1 MPVRGKPMGTPAEG
15 PTPLGLDELPIPTAK
30 AVTPSRDARVSE
42 MLAELEAS
50 KKRVEREAERERELV
65 RADLVRQLLPV
76 LDNLDRSI
84 EASGQSTDE
93 PLREGVKM
101 VRNQFEEVLQGFGME
116 VLDARGA
123 PFDPAEHEAV
133 AMVPVETP
141 QAHRTVVSVVR
152 PGYRMGGRLLR
163 AAQVTVGDHR
173 EPEVDGG

>member
-1 MPVRGKPMGTPAEG
+1 MPVRGKPMATPSEG
-15 PTPLGLDELPIPTAK
+15 PTPLGMDELPIPAAK
-30 AVTPSRDARVSE
+30 PVTPTRDARVSE

-65 RADLVRQLLPV
+65 RSDLVRQLLPV

-101 VRNQFEEVLQGFGME
+101 VRDQFEQVLRGFGME
-116 VLDARGA
+116 VLDAQGA

-141 QAHRTVVSVVR
+141 QSHRTVVSVVR

-173 EPEVDGG
+173 DPDAA

>member
-1 MPVRGKPMGTPAEG
+1 
-15 PTPLGLDELPIPTAK
+15 
-30 AVTPSRDARVSE
+30 

-84 EASGQSTDE
+84 EASTQSNDE
-93 PLREGVKM
+93 SLREGVKM
-101 VRNQFEEVLQGFGME
+101 VRAQFEQVLQGFGME
-116 VLDARGA
+116 VLDAQGA

-133 AMVPVETP
+133 AMVPVENP
-141 QAHRTVVSVVR
+141 QAHRAVVSVVR

-163 AAQVTVGDHR
+163 AAQVTVGNHR
-173 EPEVDGG
+173 ESEA